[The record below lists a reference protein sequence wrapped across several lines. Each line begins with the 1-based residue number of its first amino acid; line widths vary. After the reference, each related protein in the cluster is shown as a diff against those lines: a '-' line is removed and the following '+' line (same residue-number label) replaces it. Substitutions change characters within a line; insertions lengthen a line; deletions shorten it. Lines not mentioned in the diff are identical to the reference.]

1 MIKDVVGYEGLYTC
15 DEYGNVFSCATNT
28 NSNKHKKLMKQNI
41 RNGYYYITLTDI
53 DGKRSK
59 KYVHRIIAQAFIDNP
74 NDKKEVN
81 HIDCNKLNNNIMNLE
96 WSTRKENLQHS
107 YDNGLKRE
115 HEKHGM
121 AKLTKNEVLQIRK
134 LYKSKE
140 YSYSQLSKMYN
151 VSMSCISMIVTN
163 RNWRN
168 LKGGD

>member
-1 MIKDVVGYEGLYTC
+1 MIKNIVGYEGLYTC
-15 DEYGNVFSCATNT
+15 DEYGNIFSCGTSINRR
-28 NSNKHKKLMKQNI
+28 KKLMKQNI
-41 RNGYYYITLTDI
+41 KNGYYYVCLTDI
-53 DGKRSK
+53 NGKPSK
-59 KYVHRIIAQAFIDNP
+59 KYVHRIIAQSFIDNQ
-74 NDKKEVN
+74 NNKKEVN

-96 WSTRKENLQHS
+96 WTTRKENLQHS

-121 AKLTKNEVLQIRK
+121 AKLTKNEVLKIRK
-134 LYKSKE
+134 LYKSKK
-140 YSYSQLSKMYN
+140 YSYRQLSEMYN